1 MKKCMQK
8 YLVMVMALAFS
19 ASMLAGPV
27 MKEAAAQEKYPSR
40 QIELAIPFPAGG
52 STDISGRIFANE
64 LSKILKVAV
73 VPVNK
78 VGSSGT
84 IAGTYVHKAK
94 KDGYTLLTSSQGWFF
109 GSIIHEKAIVYDPLK
124 DFVPIA
130 NFHIVPHA
138 LCVRKDSPFKTLEDF
153 IERARKEPGAV
164 SVGTPGLGGDS
175 YFNLQVLLK
184 AAGVQIKHVPYK
196 GIGEVPP
203 ALLGGH
209 VEVGIGPASAWVP
222 FSRSGDIR
230 TLGITSRMKDFP
242 GVPSF
247 LERGFKGRYFDN
259 WAGVSSP
266 AGVPKNVI
274 DVLADA
280 CDKMLKSKEFVES
293 TEKTG
298 CVIQY
303 MTRVEFQKH
312 LEEDRKVVDAMAK
325 ELGIKN

>member
-1 MKKCMQK
+1 MPFSQRLMLLGTMV
-8 YLVMVMALAFS
+8 LVFLISF
-19 ASMLAGPV
+19 ASFASG
-27 MKEAAAQEKYPSR
+27 QEKYPSR
-40 QIELAIPFPAGG
+40 QIELVIPFPAGG

-64 LSKILKVAV
+64 LSKIFKVAV

-94 KDGYTLLTSSQGWFF
+94 KDGYTLLTGSQGWFF
-109 GSIIHEKAIVYDPLK
+109 GSIIYEKEIVYDPLK
-124 DFVPIA
+124 DFIPIA

-138 LCVRKDSPFKTLEDF
+138 LCVRKDSPLKTLEDF
-153 IERARKEPGAV
+153 IEKARKESGAV

-184 AAGVQIKHVPYK
+184 VAGVQIKHVPYK

-209 VEVGIGPASAWVP
+209 IEVGIGPASAWVP
-222 FSRSGDIR
+222 FVKSGDVR

-242 GVPSF
+242 NVPSF

-266 AGVPKNVI
+266 AGVPQMVV
-274 DVLADA
+274 DALADA
-280 CDKMLKSKEFVES
+280 CEKMLKSKEFVES

-298 CVIQY
+298 CVIRY
-303 MTRVEFQKH
+303 MARVEMQKH
-312 LEEDRKVVDAMAK
+312 LEEDRKIVDVMAR
-325 ELGIKN
+325 ELGIKK

>member
-1 MKKCMQK
+1 MPLSKKTIQFIF
-8 YLVMVMALAFS
+8 LVLTLWM
-19 ASMLAGPV
+19 
-27 MKEAAAQEKYPSR
+27 AAASLAYGQDKYPGR
-40 QIELAIPFPAGG
+40 QIELVIPFPAGG

-84 IAGTYVHKAK
+84 IAGTYVNKAR
-94 KDGYTLLTSSQGWFF
+94 KDGYTLLTGSQGWFF

-124 DFVPIA
+124 DFIPIA
-130 NFHIVPHA
+130 NFHVVPHA

-153 IERARKEPGAV
+153 IDKARKESGAV
-164 SVGTPGLGGDS
+164 SVGTPGVGGDS

-184 AAGVQIKHVPYK
+184 AAKVQIKHVPYK

-222 FSRSGDIR
+222 FVKSGDVR
-230 TLGITSRMKDFP
+230 TLGITSAMKDFP
-242 GVPSF
+242 NVPTF

-259 WAGVSSP
+259 WAGVFAP
-266 AGVPKNVI
+266 AGVPQQVV
-274 DVLADA
+274 DVLAEA
-280 CDKMLKSKEFVES
+280 CEKMLKSKEFVES

-298 CVIQY
+298 CVVHY
-303 MTRVEFQKH
+303 MARAELLRH
-312 LEEDRKVVDAMAK
+312 LEEDRKIVDPMAK

>member
-1 MKKCMQK
+1 
-8 YLVMVMALAFS
+8 
-19 ASMLAGPV
+19 
-27 MKEAAAQEKYPSR
+27 
-40 QIELAIPFPAGG
+40 
-52 STDISGRIFANE
+52 
-64 LSKILKVAV
+64 
-73 VPVNK
+73 VNK

-94 KDGYTLLTSSQGWFF
+94 KDGYTLLTGSQGWFF
-109 GSIIHEKAIVYDPLK
+109 GSIIYEKEIVYDPLK
-124 DFVPIA
+124 DFIPIA

-138 LCVRKDSPFKTLEDF
+138 LCVRKDSPLKTLEDF
-153 IERARKEPGAV
+153 IEKARKESGAV

-184 AAGVQIKHVPYK
+184 VAGVQIKHVPYK

-209 VEVGIGPASAWVP
+209 IEVGIGPASAWVP
-222 FSRSGDIR
+222 FVKSGDVR

-242 GVPSF
+242 NVPSF

-266 AGVPKNVI
+266 AGVPQMVV
-274 DVLADA
+274 DALADA
-280 CDKMLKSKEFVES
+280 CEKMLKSKEFVES

-298 CVIQY
+298 CVIRY
-303 MTRVEFQKH
+303 MARVEMQKH
-312 LEEDRKVVDAMAK
+312 LEEDRKIVDVMAR
-325 ELGIKN
+325 ELGIKK

>member
-1 MKKCMQK
+1 MFFSQRT
-8 YLVMVMALAFS
+8 MVFVTVVLSGGLIA
-19 ASMLAGPV
+19 ASLTLG
-27 MKEAAAQEKYPSR
+27 QEKYPSR
-40 QIELAIPFPAGG
+40 QIEMVIPFTAGG
-52 STDISGRIFANE
+52 STDISARIFSNE

-78 VGSSGT
+78 AGSSGT

-94 KDGYTLLTSSQGWFF
+94 KDGYTLLTSGQGSFF
-109 GSIIHEKAIVYDPLK
+109 GSIIYEKAIVYDHLK
-124 DFVPIA
+124 DFIPIA
-130 NFHIVPHA
+130 LLHAVPHT

-153 IERARKEPGAV
+153 IEKARKESGTV

-184 AAGVQIKHVPYK
+184 AAMAQIKHIPYK
-196 GIGEVPP
+196 GVGEVPP

-222 FSRSGDIR
+222 FTRSGDVRAI
-230 TLGITSRMKDFP
+230 GITSSMKDFP
-242 GVPSF
+242 NIPTF

-259 WAGVSSP
+259 WNGIFAP
-266 AGVPKNVI
+266 AGVPQQVV

-280 CDKMLKSKEFVES
+280 CEKMLKSKEFIES

-298 CVIQY
+298 NVIRY
-303 MTRVEFQKH
+303 MARAESLKH
-312 LEEDRKVVDAMAK
+312 HEEDRKVVDLMAK
-325 ELGIKN
+325 ELGIKK

>member
-1 MKKCMQK
+1 MPFSQRLMLLGTMV
-8 YLVMVMALAFS
+8 LVFLISF
-19 ASMLAGPV
+19 ASFASG
-27 MKEAAAQEKYPSR
+27 QEKYPSR
-40 QIELAIPFPAGG
+40 QIELVIPFPAGG

-64 LSKILKVAV
+64 LSKIFKVAV

-94 KDGYTLLTSSQGWFF
+94 KDGYTLLTGSQGCFF
-109 GSIIHEKAIVYDPLK
+109 GSIIYEKEIVYDPLK
-124 DFVPIA
+124 DFIPIA

-138 LCVRKDSPFKTLEDF
+138 LCVRKDSPLKTLEDF
-153 IERARKEPGAV
+153 IEKARKESGAV

-184 AAGVQIKHVPYK
+184 VAGVQIKHVPYK

-209 VEVGIGPASAWVP
+209 IEVGIGPASAWVP
-222 FSRSGDIR
+222 FVKSGDVR

-242 GVPSF
+242 NVPSF

-266 AGVPKNVI
+266 AGVPQMVV
-274 DVLADA
+274 DALADA
-280 CDKMLKSKEFVES
+280 CEKMLKSKEFVES

-298 CVIQY
+298 CVIRY
-303 MTRVEFQKH
+303 MARVEMQKH
-312 LEEDRKVVDAMAK
+312 LEEDRKIVDVMAR
-325 ELGIKN
+325 ELGIKK